1 MCIASISYFI
11 CINVIIRVLNLSILL
26 IEGPAA
32 RGPRPIPTCTK
43 DEEPK
48 NVMITKVII
57 F

>member
-11 CINVIIRVLNLSILL
+11 CINVIIRVLKIYLFFV
-26 IEGPAA
+26 EGPAA
-32 RGPRPIPTCTK
+32 HRPIPTCTK